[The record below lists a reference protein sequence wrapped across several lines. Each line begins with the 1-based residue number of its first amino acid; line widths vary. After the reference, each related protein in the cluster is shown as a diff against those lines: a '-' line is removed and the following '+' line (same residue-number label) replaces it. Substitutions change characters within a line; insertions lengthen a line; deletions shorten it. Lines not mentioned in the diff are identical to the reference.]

1 MNPLVSKITEA
12 EALVMKVLWE
22 AEEELP
28 IAEIRKALS
37 KTSDWEDSTIKTL
50 VRRLC
55 KKGVVKST
63 KRGVLYYK
71 ALVSE
76 DEYNDYITKDVI
88 DRLYSGSA
96 KNLVASL
103 IDNKRLDDSDIEELR
118 DFFKVGDNDE

>member
-1 MNPLVSKITEA
+1 MNPLASKITEA
-12 EALVMKVLWE
+12 EAEVMKVLWE

-28 IAEIRKALS
+28 IAEIRKTLS

-55 KKGVVKST
+55 KKGVIKST
-63 KRGVLYYK
+63 KREVLYYK

-76 DEYNDYITKDVI
+76 DEYNDYITADVI

-118 DFFKVGDNDE
+118 NFFKVGEKDE

>member
-1 MNPLVSKITEA
+1 MNPLASKITEA
-12 EALVMKVLWE
+12 EVEVMKVLWE

-28 IAEIRKALS
+28 IAEIRKTLS
-37 KTSDWEDSTIKTL
+37 ITSDWEDSTIKTL

-55 KKGVVKST
+55 KKGVIKST
-63 KRGVLYYK
+63 KREVLYYK

-76 DEYNDYITKDVI
+76 DEYNDYITADVI

-118 DFFKVGDNDE
+118 NFFKVGEKDE